1 MVIIRCYNRATIL
14 WHHFA
19 ASKRVSSTYSYFC
32 SSFACSKLLLVR
44 SYYSSP
50 CYYRQPAYVY
60 VAYYVRPDARNVARA
75 VLTRAGSLS
84 PRDQPV
90 VVFPVLGIPASN
102 TVTLIAGCPPKHKTS
117 RLTAAVRRI
126 LINDAMTVSTKD
138 GRLMVTLPRGIMT
151 IQRKSN
157 MGQNVIKYD
166 CNDNDLIN

>member
-1 MVIIRCYNRATIL
+1 MVVIRCYNRATIL

-32 SSFACSKLLLVR
+32 SSFASKLLLVQ
-44 SYYSSP
+44 SYYSSS
-50 CYYRQPAYVY
+50 CYYRQLAYVY

-84 PRDQPV
+84 PRDQSV

-117 RLTAAVRRI
+117 RLQ
-126 LINDAMTVSTKD
+126 S
-138 GRLMVTLPRGIMT
+138 
-151 IQRKSN
+151 
-157 MGQNVIKYD
+157 D
-166 CNDNDLIN
+166 CNPDKWRNDGIDEGWKINGHVAARHHDNSTQIQYGTKCD